1 MYIKFSNIN
10 QIFNLNVVSDTCGCL
25 KTQIYSR
32 DRMTFSRL
40 MIGCGLEVI
49 FSCCT
54 KQQLQEERYLNSP
67 CLKQDSLDIERKETG
82 KSLKDLGMDICIYF
96 FLLSSTIIIRPAQL

>member
-1 MYIKFSNIN
+1 
-10 QIFNLNVVSDTCGCL
+10 
-25 KTQIYSR
+25 
-32 DRMTFSRL
+32 
-40 MIGCGLEVI
+40 MIGYELEVI

-96 FLLSSTIIIRPAQL
+96 FIVIHNHYKASTTLSLDLCPPASPQLTEP